1 MTEPTSICLK
11 SIKIL
16 LSGYRIQKEY
26 LRLGEVKRT
35 LSTEETRLNLIYLD
49 KGYYFHDCF
58 DPSFRAP
65 FILFVSPFFLLI
77 ATRYGGN

>member
-16 LSGYRIQKEY
+16 PLGYRIQKEY
-26 LRLGEVKRT
+26 LQTVRSKRT
-35 LSTEETRLNLIYLD
+35 LSTEGTRLNLIYLD

-58 DPSFRAP
+58 DSSFRAP

-77 ATRYGGN
+77 AARYGGN